1 MDWLFGWI
9 TDWIKQGL
17 IDAITGQFTGI
28 FESVNNQVTD
38 VAAQVGQTPQGW
50 NGGVFSMIQTLS
62 ETVVLPI
69 AGMILTF
76 VLVYE
81 LIQMILEKNNMHEFD
96 TFNIFKWVFKTFVAT
111 YLLTNCFT
119 IVMAVFDV
127 AQTVVANTAG
137 IINGNLDVAASMADL
152 ETQLQAMGIWELI
165 GLWLETN
172 IINLCMWILSIVI
185 FVIVYGRMIEIYLTV
200 SIAPI
205 PFSTLA
211 NREWG
216 AMGTNYLRSL
226 FALGF
231 QGFLILI
238 CVAIYAVLVQSI
250 PSSSS
255 VHAAIWG
262 TAGYTVLLAFALDPL
277 PDLLLLDEPV
287 SAVDRKGVGVFYDL
301 VTSLRSEYHMPV
313 ILVSHDL
320 GHVKKYASKAAFLQD
335 GTVAMQNAVDKVL
348 NNPQVREAFGLD

>member
-1 MDWLFGWI
+1 MDWLFGWL

-17 IDAITGQFTGI
+17 IDAITGQYTGI
-28 FESVNNQVTD
+28 FESVNDQVTD

-50 NGGVFSMIQTLS
+50 NGDVFSMIQTLS
-62 ETVVLPI
+62 ENVVLPI
-69 AGMILTF
+69 AGIILTF
-76 VLVYE
+76 VMVYE
-81 LIQMILEKNNMHEFD
+81 LIQMILEKNNMHDFD
-96 TFNIFKWVFKTFVAT
+96 TFNIFKWVFKTFVAV
-111 YLLTNCFT
+111 YILTNCFT

-127 AQTVVANTAG
+127 AQTVVANSAG
-137 IINGNLDVAASMADL
+137 IINGNLDVSASMTDL
-152 ETQLQAMGIWELI
+152 QTQLEAMSVWELI

-172 IINLCMWILSIVI
+172 IIYLCMWILSVVI

-205 PFSTLA
+205 PFATMA

-250 PSSSS
+250 PSSGS
-255 VHAAIWG
+255 VHGAIWG
-262 TAGYTVLLAFALDPL
+262 TAGYTVLLAFALFKT
-277 PDLLLLDEPV
+277 
-287 SAVDRKGVGVFYDL
+287 A
-301 VTSLRSEYHMPV
+301 SL
-313 ILVSHDL
+313 
-320 GHVKKYASKAAFLQD
+320 SKSIF
-335 GTVAMQNAVDKVL
+335 NAH
-348 NNPQVREAFGLD
+348 